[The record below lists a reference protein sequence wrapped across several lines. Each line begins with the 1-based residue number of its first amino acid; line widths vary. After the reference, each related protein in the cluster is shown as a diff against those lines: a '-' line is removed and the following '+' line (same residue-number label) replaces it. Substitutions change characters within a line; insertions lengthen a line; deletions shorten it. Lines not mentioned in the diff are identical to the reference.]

1 MREIPVEQIEQHCAE
16 LVAGLASG
24 DFSTGLRDKV
34 RPIMLQAVRDN
45 FTSSATP
52 EGVSWPARKVIGDG
66 HPLLM
71 DTGAL
76 LQAST
81 GSGTGHVTVIERDAV
96 EVGTDGTS
104 GTGGNP
110 YAAVH
115 NRGGIK
121 VPVPQ
126 REFMGASEKR
136 LREIDEQIADIG
148 LAALERVL

>member
-1 MREIPVEQIEQHCAE
+1 MNEIPVEQMEQHCGE
-16 LVAGLASG
+16 LVAGLAGG
-24 DFSTGLRDKV
+24 DFSAGLRDKV

-81 GSGTGHVTVIERDAV
+81 GGGTGHVTIIERDAV

-115 NRGGIK
+115 NRGA
-121 VPVPQ
+121 VNMPQ

-148 LAALERVL
+148 LQALERVL